1 MNGRYHTVPL
11 IISNFCWEP
20 SVLLASEK
28 TKEVQSN
35 TLNSILRSFDIVNET
50 DLL

>member
-1 MNGRYHTVPL
+1 MNGRHHTVPL
-11 IISNFCWEP
+11 IISNICWEP

-28 TKEVQSN
+28 TKEVQNN
-35 TLNSILRSFDIVNET
+35 TLSTQSSFDIVNET